1 MTTTI
6 PLQRADTSTPIIAGI
21 VCALVGFTSSF
32 AVVLTGLRAVG
43 ASPEQAGSGLL
54 AVTMLQGV
62 GAIALARHFRMP
74 ITLAWSTP
82 GAALLAGA
90 GAVSGGWA
98 AATGAFVLTG
108 VLIVVTGLWSGL
120 ADLIARIPTDL
131 AQAMLAGVLLPLC
144 LEPVRAVAI
153 HPWDVLPVILV
164 WLVLARVSTRWA
176 VPGAFVAASVVIAVE
191 ITRTGTSFAASS
203 LLPSF
208 SPVTPH
214 FSVQAVLGITL
225 PLFIVTM
232 ASQNITGVAVMRGF
246 GYTVPWR
253 PAMLVTGAGTVLGG
267 PAGGHAINLAAIS
280 AALAAGPDAGPD
292 KSRRWLAAASSG
304 ATYLVLGLSS
314 AALATLVTLAPS
326 GVVETVAGLALLGAL
341 GGALRGALASAPG
354 TTRSAD
360 TTAAVLTLVV
370 AASGT
375 TIAGIEAA
383 FWALLVGLLARWWL
397 LRPAAGTATHASP
410 PPTDS

>member
-1 MTTTI
+1 M
-6 PLQRADTSTPIIAGI
+6 LDTLPAERTGAATPVIAGI

-32 AVVLTGLRAVG
+32 AVVLTGLRAVR
-43 ASPEQAGSGLL
+43 ASPVQAASGLL
-54 AVTMLQGV
+54 AVTLLQGV
-62 GAIALARHFRMP
+62 GAIVLATRFRTP

-98 AATGAFVLTG
+98 AATGAFALTG
-108 VLIVVTGLWSGL
+108 LLIVATGLWSGL
-120 ADLIARIPTDL
+120 ADLIARIPTSI

-164 WLVLARVSTRWA
+164 WLVLVRLASRWA
-176 VPGAFVAASVVIAVE
+176 VPGAFVAAILVIGVE
-191 ITRTGTSFAASS
+191 LARTGTSFVGHRM
-203 LLPSF
+203 LPSLA
-208 SPVTPH
+208 PVVPH
-214 FSVQAVLGITL
+214 LSIQAVLGIAL

-232 ASQNITGVAVMRGF
+232 ASQNIPGVAVMRGF
-246 GYTVPWR
+246 GYSVPWR
-253 PAMLVTGAGTVLGG
+253 PSMLVTGVGTVVCA

-292 KSRRWLAAASSG
+292 TSRRWLAAASSG

-314 AALATLVTLAPS
+314 AALTTLVTLAPS
-326 GVVETVAGLALLGAL
+326 GVVATVAGLALLGAL
-341 GGALRGALASAPG
+341 TGALKGAIGETSSVQ
-354 TTRSAD
+354 TRSAE

-375 TIAGIEAA
+375 TIAGIESA
-383 FWALLVGLLARWWL
+383 FWALLVGLVVRWWL
-397 LRPAAGTATHASP
+397 LRGFTRP
-410 PPTDS
+410 

>member
-1 MTTTI
+1 MLDTLPAQRTSTTT
-6 PLQRADTSTPIIAGI
+6 PVIAGI

-43 ASPEQAGSGLL
+43 ASPAQAGSGLL
-54 AVTMLQGV
+54 AISLLQGV
-62 GAIALARHFRMP
+62 SAIVLARRYRIP

-90 GAVSGGWA
+90 GAVAGGWP

-108 VLIVVTGLWSGL
+108 VLVIASGVWSGL
-120 ADLIARIPTDL
+120 ADLISRIPATI

-153 HPWDVLPVILV
+153 HPWDVLPVIVV
-164 WLVLARVSTRWA
+164 WLVLLRVSARWA
-176 VPGAFVAASVVIAVE
+176 VPGAFVAAAVVIAVE
-191 ITRTGTSFAASS
+191 LARTGTTLTGSR
-203 LLPSF
+203 LLPVV
-208 SPVTPH
+208 SPVVPQLTM
-214 FSVQAVLGITL
+214 QAVLGLAL

-246 GYTVPWR
+246 GYSVPWR
-253 PAMLVTGAGTVLGG
+253 PVMLVTGAGTAIGA

-292 KSRRWLAAASSG
+292 TSRRWVAAVSSG
-304 ATYLVLGLSS
+304 VAYLVLGLFS
-314 AALATLVTLAPS
+314 AALTTFVTLAPS

-341 GGALRGALASAPG
+341 GGALKGALAVTGASNAR
-354 TTRSAD
+354 RSAE
-360 TTAAVLTLVV
+360 TTAAILTVVV

-375 TIAGIEAA
+375 TVGGIESA
-383 FWALLVGLLARWWL
+383 FWALLIGLVARWWL
-397 LRPAAGTATHASP
+397 LRGVPEVADGAP
-410 PPTDS
+410 

>member
-1 MTTTI
+1 MLDTL
-6 PLQRADTSTPIIAGI
+6 PAQRSSTSTPVIAGI

-43 ASPEQAGSGLL
+43 ATPAQAGSGLL
-54 AVTMLQGV
+54 AISLLQGV
-62 GAIALARHFRMP
+62 SAIVLARRYRIP

-108 VLIVVTGLWSGL
+108 LLVIASGLWSGL
-120 ADLIARIPTDL
+120 ADLISRIPGTI

-144 LEPVRAVAI
+144 LEPVHAVAI

-164 WLVLARVSTRWA
+164 WLVLLRVSARWA
-176 VPGAFVAASVVIAVE
+176 VPGAFVAAAVVIAIE
-191 ITRTGTSFAASS
+191 LARTGTTFTSSS
-203 LLPSF
+203 LLPVV
-208 SPVTPH
+208 SPVVPQL
-214 FSVQAVLGITL
+214 SLQAALGIAL

-232 ASQNITGVAVMRGF
+232 ASQNITGVAVMRSF
-246 GYTVPWR
+246 GYSVPWR
-253 PAMLVTGAGTVLGG
+253 PVMLVTGAGTVIGA

-292 KSRRWLAAASSG
+292 TSRRWIAAVSSG
-304 ATYLVLGLSS
+304 AAYLVLGLSS
-314 AALATLVTLAPS
+314 AALATFVTLAPS

-341 GGALRGALASAPG
+341 GGALKGALARTGADGARQSAE
-354 TTRSAD
+354 

-375 TIAGIEAA
+375 TVGGIESA
-383 FWALLVGLLARWWL
+383 FWALLIGLVARWWL
-397 LRPAAGTATHASP
+397 LRGVSAVRDDTH
-410 PPTDS
+410 

>member
-1 MTTTI
+1 M
-6 PLQRADTSTPIIAGI
+6 LDTLPAERTSAATPVIAGI

-43 ASPEQAGSGLL
+43 ASPAQAASGLL
-54 AVTMLQGV
+54 AVTLLQGV
-62 GAIALARHFRMP
+62 GAIVLATRFRIP

-82 GAALLAGA
+82 GAALLAGS

-98 AATGAFVLTG
+98 AATGAFAVTG
-108 VLIVVTGLWSGL
+108 LLIVASGLWSGL
-120 ADLIARIPTDL
+120 ADLIAHIPTSI

-153 HPWDVLPVILV
+153 HPSDVLPVILV
-164 WLVLARVSTRWA
+164 WLVLVRVAPRWA
-176 VPGAFVAASVVIAVE
+176 VPGAFVAASIVIGIELA
-191 ITRTGTSFAASS
+191 RTGTSFADHRM
-203 LLPSF
+203 LPDLA
-208 SPVTPH
+208 PVVPH
-214 FSVQAVLGITL
+214 LSVQALLGIAL

-232 ASQNITGVAVMRGF
+232 ASQNIPGIAVMRGF
-246 GYTVPWR
+246 GYSVPWR
-253 PAMLVTGAGTVLGG
+253 PSMLVTGAGTVLGA

-292 KSRRWLAAASSG
+292 TSRRWLAAASSG

-314 AALATLVTLAPS
+314 AALTSLVTLAPS

-341 GGALRGALASAPG
+341 TGALKGAIGETTSAD
-354 TTRSAD
+354 TRSAE

-375 TIAGIEAA
+375 TLAGIESA
-383 FWALLVGLLARWWL
+383 FWALLLGLVTRCWL
-397 LRPAAGTATHASP
+397 LRGFTPDPGRAH
-410 PPTDS
+410 

>member
-1 MTTTI
+1 M
-6 PLQRADTSTPIIAGI
+6 LDTLPSRRTASATPIVAGI

-43 ASPEQAGSGLL
+43 ATPAQAASGLL
-54 AVTMLQGV
+54 AVTMLQGI
-62 GAIALARHFRMP
+62 GAIALASRFRIP

-82 GAALLAGA
+82 GAALLAGS

-98 AATGAFVLTG
+98 AATGAFAITG
-108 VLIVVTGLWSGL
+108 LLIVATGLWSGL
-120 ADLIARIPTDL
+120 AGLIARIPTNI

-144 LEPVRAVAI
+144 LAPVRAVAI

-164 WLVLARVSTRWA
+164 WLLLVRVASRWA
-176 VPGAFVAASVVIAVE
+176 VPGAFLAASAVIGIELA
-191 ITRTGTSFAASS
+191 RTGMSFTDHRM
-203 LLPSF
+203 LPALA
-208 SPVTPH
+208 PVVPQL
-214 FSVQAVLGITL
+214 SVQAVLGISV

-232 ASQNITGVAVMRGF
+232 ASQNIPGVAVMRGF
-246 GYTVPWR
+246 GYPVPWR
-253 PAMLVTGAGTVLGG
+253 PSMLVTGAGTVLGA

-292 KSRRWLAAASSG
+292 TTRRWVAAASSG

-314 AALATLVTLAPS
+314 AALTTLVTLSPS

-341 GGALRGALASAPG
+341 VGALKGALGGSSSGRSDSAN
-354 TTRSAD
+354 TM
-360 TTAAVLTLVV
+360 AAVLTLVV

-383 FWALLVGLLARWWL
+383 FWALLAGLVARWWL
-397 LRPAAGTATHASP
+397 LRGVAAAGDGP
-410 PPTDS
+410 R